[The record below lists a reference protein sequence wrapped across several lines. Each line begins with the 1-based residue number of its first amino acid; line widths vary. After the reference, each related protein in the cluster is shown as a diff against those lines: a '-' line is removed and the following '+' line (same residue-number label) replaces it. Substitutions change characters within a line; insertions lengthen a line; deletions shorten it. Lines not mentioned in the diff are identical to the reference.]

1 MKQTHIGLDGIMT
14 LASNADSTR
23 HQVILQRRQKAISCK
38 HVMIRCKH
46 LMIRCKHLT
55 HLVLPQT
62 HEDHR
67 LINKKRSFSPTIVE
81 IQLAGSYSSH
91 HWCAV
96 AA

>member
-14 LASNADSTR
+14 LASNADSSR

-46 LMIRCKHLT
+46 LT

-62 HEDHR
+62 HEDYR